1 MQAEAEVEEFLKG
14 EPDFLQCEKL
24 LLKHQ
29 ETLRELQF
37 DVQKTVPLG
46 LFELHCD
53 EVVRSLCKKTEV
65 ICSQLLTRMG
75 QENQK
80 LNQVYVL
87 HHTMCRC
94 VYLPSFYL

>member
-1 MQAEAEVEEFLKG
+1 MEQFLKDD
-14 EPDFLQCEKL
+14 PDFLQCEKQ
-24 LLKHQ
+24 LLKYQ

-37 DVQKTVPLG
+37 DVRKTVPLG

-53 EVVRSLCKKTEV
+53 ELVRSLCKKTEA

-80 LNQVYVL
+80 LNQ
-87 HHTMCRC
+87 R
-94 VYLPSFYL
+94 